1 MSEPEM
7 TAGATVLVV
16 LALFL
21 FRQALKTR
29 RREHARRMEELA
41 VASELLAAHFQ
52 AAREVIKDGG
62 ASTFLKTYLRHYSV
76 SVGRRY
82 VARRIAKAVLARKS
96 NCTPEGRAGEVY
108 RRAKYELDALD
119 KHRPDLVDKLDTAF
133 SAGMLAMILRWPET
147 RDAALRVLQGETSAP
162 KARKTARAIG
172 EQTAAVVTVDPQ
184 EFKDL
189 QIAA

>member
-1 MSEPEM
+1 MAGTIIMSEPEM

-62 ASTFLKTYLRHYSV
+62 ASTS
-76 SVGRRY
+76 
-82 VARRIAKAVLARKS
+82 
-96 NCTPEGRAGEVY
+96 
-108 RRAKYELDALD
+108 
-119 KHRPDLVDKLDTAF
+119 
-133 SAGMLAMILRWPET
+133 
-147 RDAALRVLQGETSAP
+147 
-162 KARKTARAIG
+162 
-172 EQTAAVVTVDPQ
+172 
-184 EFKDL
+184 
-189 QIAA
+189 